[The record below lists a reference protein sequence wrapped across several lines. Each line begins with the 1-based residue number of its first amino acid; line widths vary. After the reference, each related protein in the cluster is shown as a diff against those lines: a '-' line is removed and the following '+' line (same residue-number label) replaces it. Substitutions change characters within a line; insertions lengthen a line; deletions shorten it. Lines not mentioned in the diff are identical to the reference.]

1 MLLRSEVRRRELR
14 GPDATTTLEQRRES
28 ARRNGSRCVGLE
40 ERSHL
45 KRECILEA
53 CFVSAERF
61 LEFGIVCVR
70 GQRGDSI
77 GGHGSVFRRGLL
89 RRGQR
94 ERRRCRPRTEVAQ
107 GLGRACFCLA
117 EFEVRELAACV
128 LSPRARHVFVTRT

>member
-1 MLLRSEVRRRELR
+1 MPAVLGHRFVRR
-14 GPDATTTLEQRRES
+14 
-28 ARRNGSRCVGLE
+28 SR
-40 ERSHL
+40 L

-61 LEFGIVCVR
+61 LEFGIVCVC

-89 RRGQR
+89 RRGSLRQR
-94 ERRRCRPRTEVAQ
+94 ERRRCRSRTEVAQ
-107 GLGRACFCLA
+107 GLGRACARLA
-117 EFEVRELAACV
+117 EFEARELAACV